1 MRGWIEFFV
10 RNHLFGNLL
19 TVFVIGVGI
28 ASALQI
34 KREAFPNIKFDILSV
49 ISIFPGATPED
60 VEKLVTNPIE
70 QDLKEVDGIK
80 KVQSVSVENQSTII
94 ITLDPDQT
102 TEAKGKSDVED
113 VIDNLEDYPEDA
125 DKPKVITV
133 ESKREPIIEISIAG
147 PVADERLLT
156 IGESVQKEIEALKG
170 VAKVVIRGEREREF
184 HVEADPAKLARN
196 RVTLDEVILSLKRQN
211 LNVPGGSIEAKDG
224 DLTTREKFVRTV
236 GELRNA
242 RDIENTVVRAND
254 LGQPITVRD
263 VARVTEGLERARILT
278 RTDGKPSLNLT
289 VLKKEN
295 ADAIDM
301 VDLVRERMEELKP
314 QLAKESIDVAY
325 IDDFSMYIRR
335 RLGIL
340 TSNLGIGLLLVLGCL
355 PLLIPFKFSLLI
367 ALGEP
372 FAFLGTILLMH
383 YFGYSINLISMIGL
397 IIVSGI
403 LVDDS
408 IVVTENAVRLVEK
421 GWSPIKAA
429 VEGTMQIIGPLTASV
444 LTTSMAFLPMAFM
457 SGIFG
462 KFIVFIPIAV
472 LLSLAVSL
480 FETYFILPSHV
491 AHWIKAK
498 EITDAQAAAKKPNP
512 IERFLNTTRS
522 FWDRRIVPLYLKF
535 LAISIR
541 RRYLVMTSVL
551 GFVAF
556 SVFFATKA
564 MRVVLFP
571 PDGIEIFFIR
581 TEAPPGTS
589 LYNHAKSLEAVEA
602 KVAALDKSELMNFT
616 TTVGLVQQDVN
627 DPNTR
632 RGPEF
637 GQIVVYLTPEIDRK
651 RKAEE
656 IIADLREKVGKPP
669 EFDKLLFAR
678 INPGPPTGKPISLG
692 VRGKT
697 YEEILPA
704 VAELEKILNQM
715 DGVMDVSNTYVLG
728 KDELRLIVDD
738 RQARSAGLNVD
749 VIGNSVRAAF
759 EGIEATKVRSLDEER
774 AIRVS
779 FPRAYRESAEAMNQI
794 TVPNSQGALIP
805 LSQITRIERQRAPLL
820 FQHEANQREVKVTG
834 DVDVNKTSALE
845 ANGKIRELIPEFKKK
860 YPTVTVAFGGED
872 EDTMES
878 FQSLGR
884 AFLLAILG
892 IFLILVLTMKNLM
905 QPFLVLLTIPLG
917 LTSVIWVFFIHR
929 LPISFMGMLG
939 VIALAGIIVNNAI
952 VFIDFIN
959 QKRAEGMERMESV
972 LEGAKDRVRPI
983 FLTSITTVIGILP
996 TAYGWGGLDMF
1007 VVPIA
1012 MALGWGIFAGSILTA
1027 FVFPASVVIL
1037 DDVQAIFS
1045 RRKSA

>member
-28 ASALQI
+28 AAAFQI

-49 ISIFPGATPED
+49 VSIFPGATPED

-113 VIDNLEDYPEDA
+113 VIDSLEDYPKDA
-125 DKPKVITV
+125 EKPKVITV
-133 ESKREPIIEISIAG
+133 ESKREPIIEISLAG
-147 PVADERLLT
+147 PVADDRLLT
-156 IGESVQKEIEALKG
+156 IGESIEKEIESLKG
-170 VAKVVIRGEREREF
+170 VAKVVIRGKRDREF
-184 HVEADPAKLARN
+184 HVEADPIKLARE

-211 LNVPGGSIEAKDG
+211 LNVPGGSIEARDG
-224 DLTTREKFVRTV
+224 DLKTREKFVRTV
-236 GELRNA
+236 GELRNIK
-242 RDIENTVVRAND
+242 DIENTVVRAND
-254 LGQPITVRD
+254 LGQPITVKA
-263 VARVTEGLERARILT
+263 VAKVTEGLERARILT
-278 RTDGKPSLNLT
+278 RTDGKSSLNLT

-301 VDLVRERMEELKP
+301 VDLVRDRMEQLKP
-314 QLAKESIDVAY
+314 QLAREQIEIAY

-340 TSNLGIGLLLVLGCL
+340 TSNLAIGLLLVLGCL
-355 PLLIPFKFSLLI
+355 PLLIPFRFSLLI

-421 GWSPIKAA
+421 GWTPIKAA

-472 LLSLAVSL
+472 LLALMVSL
-480 FETYFILPSHV
+480 FETFFILPSHV
-491 AHWIKAK
+491 AHWIKSK
-498 EITDAQAAAKKPNP
+498 EVTQAQAAAKRPN
-512 IERFLNTTRS
+512 IMERFLGTTRS
-522 FWDRRIVPLYLKF
+522 FWDARIVPLYLKF
-535 LAISIR
+535 LAVSIR
-541 RRYLVMTSVL
+541 RRYLVMSSVL
-551 GFVAF
+551 GFVGF
-556 SVFFATKA
+556 SIFFAA
-564 MRVVLFP
+564 SSMRVVLFP
-571 PDGIEIFFIR
+571 PDGIEVFFIR

-589 LYNHAKSLEAVEA
+589 LHNHALALEAIEK
-602 KVAALDKSELMNFT
+602 KVAALDKTEMMNFT

-637 GQIVVYLTPEIDRK
+637 GQIVVYLTPEMERK

-656 IIADLREKVGKPP
+656 IIADLRAKVGKPP

-704 VAELEKILNQM
+704 VTELEKILAQM
-715 DGVMDVSNTYVLG
+715 DGVMDVSNSYLLG

-779 FPRAYRESAEAMNQI
+779 FPRDYRESAEAI
-794 TVPNSQGALIP
+794 KAIAVPNPQGALIP
-805 LSQITRIERQRAPLL
+805 LSQITRVERQRAPLL
-820 FQHEANQREVKVTG
+820 FQHEDNQREVRVTG
-834 DVDVNKTSALE
+834 DVDVKKTSALE

-860 YPTVTVAFGGED
+860 FPAVTVAFGGED
-872 EDTMES
+872 EDTIES

-884 AFLLAILG
+884 AFMLALLG
-892 IFLILVLTMKNLM
+892 IFLILVLTMKSLM

-917 LTSVIWVFFIHR
+917 LTSVIWVFFVHQ

-959 QKRAEGMERMESV
+959 QRRAEGMDQMQSV

-983 FLTSITTVIGILP
+983 FLTSITTVVGILP

-1037 DDVQAIFS
+1037 DDVQGLF
-1045 RRKSA
+1045 KK